1 MLVALYVTS
10 SAGGSGKTTVIAGLA
25 RLLAAT
31 GKTVGYFKPVQAPS
45 APSVPD
51 ADAILLR
58 EVLGLTEPAEVLAP
72 AFSTE
77 SELNRNVREACVRA
91 AGNKDIVLVE
101 GGHSPIST
109 ATALN
114 ARIVGVEVYSADM
127 VKAAA
132 FYRGASDR
140 MVGIIVNRVPRARLA
155 EATEINQAGLKTL
168 GALPEDRSLTSLT
181 VAELVAELGGKVVA
195 GPAHS
200 STLIENV
207 MLGAMTPDPGPLYFG
222 QRANKAVVL
231 KSERP
236 DLQIAAMQ
244 TSTACLV
251 LAGKSAPIPAVL
263 ARAADTRVPVVTVAD
278 DVPTVVSRLE
288 TALRNAWLSAAKV
301 GRASELVSKH
311 VDLAKID
318 AALGLK

>member
-1 MLVALYVTS
+1 MATSDLTKAIADLEEKEALRIT
-10 SAGGSGKTTVIAGLA
+10 KA
-25 RLLAAT
+25 RLDKGEDPNAILADSRA
-31 GKTVGYFKPVQAPS
+31 GMETVGKRFAEGTYFLPELIYS
-45 APSVPD
+45 GE
-51 ADAILLR
+51 ILKG
-58 EVLGLTEPAEVLAP
+58 V
-72 AFSTE
+72 
-77 SELNRNVREACVRA
+77 SE
-91 AGNKDIVLVE
+91 
-101 GGHSPIST
+101 
-109 ATALN
+109 
-114 ARIVGVEVYSADM
+114 M
-127 VKAAA
+127 VK
-132 FYRGASDR
+132 
-140 MVGIIVNRVPRARLA
+140 PK
-155 EATEINQAGLKTL
+155 LKT
-168 GALPEDRSLTSLT
+168 AVKT
-181 VAELVAELGGKVVA
+181 AKGGKVVA